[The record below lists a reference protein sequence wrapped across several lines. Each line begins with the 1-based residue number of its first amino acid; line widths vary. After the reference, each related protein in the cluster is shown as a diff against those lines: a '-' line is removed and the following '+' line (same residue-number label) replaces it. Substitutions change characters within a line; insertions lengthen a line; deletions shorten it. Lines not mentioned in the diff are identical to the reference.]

1 MTRILITTM
10 PADGHVR
17 PGLPLVHELV
27 AAGHDV
33 AWYTGAKYV
42 DLVER
47 AGATALPF
55 PAELESD
62 FGLFEDRPEVDAE
75 YTPGIREL
83 RRDILD
89 GFIAPVPAQVRALT
103 RIVRCWTPDV
113 IVSDSTFV
121 AGPAVAEREGIPSVA
136 FSVVPLVLSSVDTA
150 PFGTGLPPAPGPLG
164 RLRNLV
170 LNQATRRVVMSA
182 PQRAATRLRA
192 DLGLPALPGFFMD
205 WVALT
210 VDRFL
215 VPTVPSFEYPR
226 RDLPSTVRFVGPF
239 LPTGGHPWQPPT
251 WWTDVTEASRT
262 GRPVIVVTQGTLA
275 LNPDNLLRPAI
286 RALADHDAL
295 VVATTGGPD
304 PDTVLTPDERPANLR
319 LTPFVPFAELLP
331 MTDLMITNGGYG
343 GVQFALAHGVPVV
356 GAGTTE
362 DKMEVNARVAWSGAG
377 VNLRANR
384 PTPSQISAGV
394 RTVLADGRFRSAAQR
409 LQAEYAQYDGARSA
423 VRAILDVARRDV
435 AVSTAEFAG

>member
-75 YTPGIREL
+75 HTPGIREL

-103 RIVRCWTPDV
+103 RIVRSWTPDV

-150 PFGTGLPPAPGPLG
+150 
-164 RLRNLV
+164 R
-170 LNQATRRVVMSA
+170 SA
-182 PQRAATRLRA
+182 PA
-192 DLGLPALPGFFMD
+192 
-205 WVALT
+205 
-210 VDRFL
+210 
-215 VPTVPSFEYPR
+215 Y
-226 RDLPSTVRFVGPF
+226 
-239 LPTGGHPWQPPT
+239 HPPP
-251 WWTDVTEASRT
+251 V
-262 GRPVIVVTQGTLA
+262 
-275 LNPDNLLRPAI
+275 
-286 RALADHDAL
+286 
-295 VVATTGGPD
+295 
-304 PDTVLTPDERPANLR
+304 
-319 LTPFVPFAELLP
+319 
-331 MTDLMITNGGYG
+331 
-343 GVQFALAHGVPVV
+343 
-356 GAGTTE
+356 
-362 DKMEVNARVAWSGAG
+362 
-377 VNLRANR
+377 
-384 PTPSQISAGV
+384 
-394 RTVLADGRFRSAAQR
+394 RSAACATSSSTR
-409 LQAEYAQYDGARSA
+409 RSA
-423 VRAILDVARRDV
+423 
-435 AVSTAEFAG
+435 GW